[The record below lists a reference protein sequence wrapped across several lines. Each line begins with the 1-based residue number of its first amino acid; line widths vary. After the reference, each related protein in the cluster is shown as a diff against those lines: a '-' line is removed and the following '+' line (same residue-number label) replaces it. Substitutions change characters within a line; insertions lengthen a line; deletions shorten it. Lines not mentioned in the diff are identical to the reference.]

1 MGHSERANRRRGWS
15 AAGFQL
21 GDDARQVGL
30 DKGAIL
36 RYSATYHAAAQA
48 LRRREDPGD
57 VSVPD
62 GIEQILLQDVS
73 KQYQTSSGP
82 VSAVERVSLSVRSR
96 EFVSLLGPSGC
107 GKSTVLGM
115 IGGLIRAD
123 SGRVAIDGES
133 VVGANPHKVAVVFQD
148 AGLFPWRTALD
159 NVGFGLELQ
168 GVPAGRRREIAHG
181 LLEPMGL
188 HGFEAKYP
196 RELSGGMRQRV
207 AIARA
212 LALDTPILL
221 MDEPFGALDEQTR
234 LLMGEWLVG
243 VRRRTPKTIVFVT
256 HSLQEAIALSDRIA
270 VMSSRPGRIKD
281 VVEVAMPFPRD
292 LNAPE
297 VADLRA
303 KLWDQIREE
312 SLKAMIG
319 RP

>member
-1 MGHSERANRRRGWS
+1 MLRSRTPFHAGPRDLFRYPPRG
-15 AAGFQL
+15 L
-21 GDDARQVGL
+21 
-30 DKGAIL
+30 
-36 RYSATYHAAAQA
+36 
-48 LRRREDPGD
+48 
-57 VSVPD
+57 VSPD
-62 GIEQILLQDVS
+62 G
-73 KQYQTSSGP
+73 
-82 VSAVERVSLSVRSR
+82 
-96 EFVSLLGPSGC
+96 
-107 GKSTVLGM
+107 
-115 IGGLIRAD
+115 
-123 SGRVAIDGES
+123 GRVVIDGER
-133 VVGANPHKVAVVFQD
+133 VLGPNPHKVALVFQD

-168 GVPAGRRREIAHG
+168 GVAAARRREIALG

-188 HGFEAKYP
+188 RGFERKYP

-243 VRRRTPKTIVFVT
+243 IRRRAPKTVVFVT

-270 VMSSRPGRIKD
+270 VMTSRPGRIKD
-281 VVEVAMPFPRD
+281 VVDVPLPLPRD

-303 KLWDQIREE
+303 KLWDQVREE
-312 SLKAMIG
+312 SLKAMEG
-319 RP
+319 RA

>member
-1 MGHSERANRRRGWS
+1 MRG
-15 AAGFQL
+15 
-21 GDDARQVGL
+21 
-30 DKGAIL
+30 
-36 RYSATYHAAAQA
+36 
-48 LRRREDPGD
+48 
-57 VSVPD
+57 PD
-62 GIEQILLQDVS
+62 EGVEQILLRDVS

-82 VSAVERVSLSVRSR
+82 VSAIERITLGVRNR
-96 EFVSLLGPSGC
+96 EFVTLLGPSGC
-107 GKSTVLGM
+107 GKSTILGM
-115 IGGLIRAD
+115 IGGLVRAD
-123 SGRVAIDGES
+123 GGCVAIDGEP
-133 VVGANPHKVAVVFQD
+133 VVGPNPQKVALVFQD

-168 GVPAGRRREIAHG
+168 GVPVQRRREIALG

-188 HGFEAKYP
+188 RGFEAKYP

-243 VRRRTPKTIVFVT
+243 IRRRTPKTIVFVT

-270 VMSSRPGRIKD
+270 VMTSRPGRIKD
-281 VVEVAMPFPRD
+281 VVDVALPFPRD
-292 LNAPE
+292 LNGPE

-303 KLWDQIREE
+303 KLWEQIREE
-312 SLKAMIG
+312 SLKAMVG